1 MEEKKEEHAQ
11 QQHQSAHHDTHAHH
25 GPNKKKYDIILISI
39 LAVLGIILL
48 ANIFFTLSVSKSL
61 KKNIETA
68 NEAARPG
75 EIEITLIENSACL
88 DCSDISEVVDYV
100 KSVKSNVTK
109 ETTLEFSSSEAKQ
122 LISKY
127 QIKKI
132 PAILVTGELSKIA
145 IEGFEAK
152 NDALV
157 FADTP
162 APYIDAATGKV
173 KGKVSLTLLKDASC
187 EKCNDLKLLISQ
199 MKLSGIVVSEEKNA
213 TLGSA
218 EGQQLASKYKI
229 NFVPTLLLSEDAA
242 DYPIIQQAWPQIG
255 TKESDGNYVLRLVY
269 PPYINLT
276 TNELNGLID
285 VVYLNDSG
293 CTECYDVS
301 IHRQIL
307 TSPQSFAMTF
317 NSEKTVDIS
326 SAEGKG
332 LIAKYNIT
340 KVPTVVLSDDANVYP
355 AIQAVKQFYSKEKDN
370 FYVFRQLQVVGIYK
384 DLITNTV
391 VEPPNS
397 GEIVR

>member
-285 VVYLNDSG
+285 VVY
-293 CTECYDVS
+293 
-301 IHRQIL
+301 
-307 TSPQSFAMTF
+307 
-317 NSEKTVDIS
+317 
-326 SAEGKG
+326 
-332 LIAKYNIT
+332 
-340 KVPTVVLSDDANVYP
+340 
-355 AIQAVKQFYSKEKDN
+355 
-370 FYVFRQLQVVGIYK
+370 
-384 DLITNTV
+384 
-391 VEPPNS
+391 
-397 GEIVR
+397 